1 MEQMVNPTVPCV
13 SPQEIE
19 EIIERAS
26 KEPGINDML
35 ALLRLSQEITQVEQI
50 RRDLTEQP
58 LIAEVSG
65 TAGWVR

>member
-1 MEQMVNPTVPCV
+1 MANPIIPSV

-35 ALLRLSQEITQVEQI
+35 ALLRLSQEITQGEQI
-50 RRDLTEQP
+50 KRDLTVQP
-58 LIAEVSG
+58 FVAQVTG